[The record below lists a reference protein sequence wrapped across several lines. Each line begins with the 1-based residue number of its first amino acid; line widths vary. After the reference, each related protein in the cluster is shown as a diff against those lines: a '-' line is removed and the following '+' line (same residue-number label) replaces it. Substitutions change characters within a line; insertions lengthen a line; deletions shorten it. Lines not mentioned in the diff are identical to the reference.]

1 MHTLV
6 TSFLGRDCPG
16 VVAAVAGLLEVSRCD
31 IVAVSQTILAGEF
44 AGIFTVEAPDDL
56 DVLTLRDYLQQ
67 GLEEKKVDL
76 SVIVRPAMKSA
87 WGADK
92 ACSPFVVTANGPKG
106 TGLVAAIS
114 NVFARHSVNIESL
127 TAIQDKSVAAQVANE
142 AGNTYD
148 THALLVFEVM
158 VPEAVDMRTLR
169 RELTKQGQKHN
180 LHVSVQHK
188 DIFEAMHRV
197 LPI

>member
-16 VVAAVAGLLEVSRCD
+16 VVAAVAALLEVSRCD
-31 IVAVSQTILAGEF
+31 IIAVSQTILAGEF
-44 AGIFTVEAPDDL
+44 AGIFTVEAPDDV
-56 DVLTLRDYLQQ
+56 DVPTLRAHLQK
-67 GLEEKKVDL
+67 GLEEKNVDL
-76 SVIVRPAMKSA
+76 SVIVRPAMESA

-92 ACSPFVVTANGPKG
+92 TCAPFVVTANGPKG

-127 TAIQDKSVAAQVANE
+127 TAIQDKSVAAQVERDASDACE
-142 AGNTYD
+142 A
-148 THALLVFEVM
+148 HALLVFEVM
-158 VPEAVDMRTLR
+158 VPDAVDMRTLR
-169 RELTKQGQKHN
+169 RELIKQGQTHN